1 MEIEQTDDEI
11 LNAIGEDDYR
21 IVQKITEKQQ

>member
-21 IVQKITEKQQ
+21 IV